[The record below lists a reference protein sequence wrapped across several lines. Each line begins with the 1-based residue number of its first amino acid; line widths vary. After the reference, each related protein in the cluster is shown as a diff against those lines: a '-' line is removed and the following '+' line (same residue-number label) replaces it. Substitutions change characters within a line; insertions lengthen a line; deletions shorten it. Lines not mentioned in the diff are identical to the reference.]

1 MADLFAQLE
10 VDMVRDPAMR
20 RAGPLPRLL
29 YIQTMCWSKENET
42 DGKVEPWFAQEVA
55 ADIPDH
61 AEHFDKLVSV
71 GLMEAMPDGGW
82 RIPLAVWVKRNPTKQ
97 DLEALRRKKSE
108 AGKRGGHSK
117 WHSAE
122 NAHDWCDYCHEAGY
136 LVERVEPHDESDG
149 EPMAPAM
156 APAMTDGWQGD
167 GKSIA
172 RTTDLIPDTPE
183 CHPIVRDDLTGPVD
197 SSADDDE
204 FQGRRERII
213 RLEINR
219 RARESKKPI
228 PASRRPNWDK
238 KVRENLEKDHGAE
251 LDRCLREYPNAPDS
265 AITARAIYGDT
276 SNRLSEYQP
285 TNNETSAA

>member
-1 MADLFAQLE
+1 
-10 VDMVRDPAMR
+10 
-20 RAGPLPRLL
+20 
-29 YIQTMCWSKENET
+29 
-42 DGKVEPWFAQEVA
+42 
-55 ADIPDH
+55 
-61 AEHFDKLVSV
+61 
-71 GLMEAMPDGGW
+71 
-82 RIPLAVWVKRNPTKQ
+82 
-97 DLEALRRKKSE
+97 
-108 AGKRGGHSK
+108 
-117 WHSAE
+117 
-122 NAHDWCDYCHEAGY
+122 
-136 LVERVEPHDESDG
+136 
-149 EPMAPAM
+149 
-156 APAMTDGWQGD
+156 MTDGWQGD

-197 SSADDDE
+197 NSADDDE

-219 RARESKKPI
+219 RAREQKPAI
-228 PASRRPNWDK
+228 DPKRRPNWDK